1 MKFGFGPSTEKNGV
15 PHIEGVSPTAAIPG
29 GEMVIR
35 GSGLAPSVGP
45 RPTVHFGEADAGLM
59 LVTENRVIVRV
70 PDGATD
76 GTVRIA
82 NGNGESAPHPVSIGL
97 QIADNLHPIGNPAVD
112 IDGNIYV
119 TFSGPRGESVPV
131 SLYKVTAGH
140 SKAAANY
147 TIKPFV
153 TSLVNPSGLALDRW
167 SNLFVSCRNDGTI
180 HRISP
185 EGHAEKWI
193 EGMGI
198 ATGIAF
204 DGDGNLYVGDRSGT
218 IFKISPSRE
227 VFVFATLEPSVAAYH
242 LAFHPSGDLF
252 VTGPTT
258 SSYDRVYRITQGG
271 DVSSYFRGLGRPQG
285 LAFDRDG
292 NLYVAAS
299 HAGRRGIVRITPD
312 SKADVILSGSGL
324 VGLALLP
331 SGRAILTTNAAL
343 FALDWDIRGLSLL
356 GSSNDESRDHRGWFG
371 VADAGPA

>member
-258 SSYDRVYRITQGG
+258 SSYDRVYRITRGG
-271 DVSSYFRGLGRPQG
+271 DVSSFYRGLGRPQG

-299 HAGRRGIVRITPD
+299 HAGRRGIVRITAD

-324 VGLALLP
+324 VGMALLP

-343 FALDWDIRGLSLL
+343 FALDWDVSGLPLL
-356 GSSNDESRDHRGWFG
+356 G
-371 VADAGPA
+371 

>member
-1 MKFGFGPSTEKNGV
+1 MKFGFGSSTEKNGV
-15 PHIEGVSPTAAIPG
+15 PRIEGVTPTAAIPG

-35 GSGLAPSVGP
+35 GSGLAPRVGP

-70 PDGATD
+70 PDGASD
-76 GTVRIA
+76 GTVRVA

-97 QIADNLHPIGNPAVD
+97 QIADNLHPVGNPAVD
-112 IDGNIYV
+112 LEGNIYV
-119 TFSGPRGESVPV
+119 TFSGPRGQPVPV
-131 SLYKVTAGH
+131 SLYKV
-140 SKAAANY
+140 SANY
-147 TIKPFV
+147 NVKPFV
-153 TSLVNPSGLALDRW
+153 TTLVNPSGLALDRY

-180 HRISP
+180 HRITP
-185 EGHAEKWI
+185 EGRAEQWI

-227 VFVFATLEPSVAAYH
+227 IFVFATLEPSVAAYH
-242 LAFHPSGDLF
+242 LAFHPSGDLY

-258 SSYDRVYRITQGG
+258 SSYDRVYRITHGG
-271 DVSSYFRGLGRPQG
+271 EVSSFYRGLGRPQG

-324 VGLALLP
+324 VGMALLP
-331 SGRAILTTNAAL
+331 SGRTILTTNAAL
-343 FALDWDIRGLSLL
+343 FTLDWDVRGLPL
-356 GSSNDESRDHRGWFG
+356 FG
-371 VADAGPA
+371 